1 MVDNT
6 TNPYVSTIH
15 KLSKTAWVLPRGRVP
30 YGACDARRSPENE
43 KNFLLRN
50 YGFGMEVFGMEGLK
64 EEDGKLLISSAKLL
78 ELLDIKSDKTLT
90 NWRKA
95 GCPQHSRGWWEL
107 KEVLRWRGQIQSEDA
122 ATKSGVNLQQEK
134 LKWEVAYK
142 EAQTEFTRM
151 KNDIADGKY
160 IEREFVEAELSR
172 FFLVFKKSTA
182 ALARKLGNII
192 AGHVEPL
199 EARRAEQE
207 IADTI
212 NDALEQMS
220 VDGVYNAKKAKRKK

>member
-1 MVDNT
+1 MG
-6 TNPYVSTIH
+6 PSR
-15 KLSKTAWVLPRGRVP
+15 WGEP
-30 YGACDARRSPENE
+30 YGAGDARRSPKNE

-50 YGFGMEVFGMEGLK
+50 YGFGMEVLGMEGVK
-64 EEDGKLLISSAKLL
+64 EVDGKLLVSSARLL

-90 NWRKA
+90 NWKKS
-95 GCPQHSRGWWEL
+95 GCPQHSRGWWDI
-107 KEVLRWRGQIQSEDA
+107 KEVLKWRGQISVGEDA
-122 ATKSGVNLQQEK
+122 ASKKGLNLQQEK
-134 LKWEVAYK
+134 LKWEVEYK
-142 EAQTEFTRM
+142 QAQTENTRM

-172 FFLVFKKSTA
+172 FFMVFKKSTS

-192 AGHVEPL
+192 GGHVDPL

-207 IADTI
+207 ITDTI

-220 VDGVYNAKKAKRKK
+220 VDGVYNARKKKR